1 MTASPRPT
9 NPPHN
14 SAGRTAGRILW
25 MTVKLLIVPVLCVV
39 ALVFGLAVGYAVL
52 GGKPVSEVLDWN
64 TWKHMY
70 DLVFADS

>member
-1 MTASPRPT
+1 MTASTRPT
-9 NPPHN
+9 SPPHN